1 MKNLPAL
8 CLRFYK
14 GAISPYL
21 PVACR
26 FVPSCSEYAAEAVA
40 KHGLLYGSALG
51 LLRILRCNPFA
62 RGGYDPVP
70 AKKEAN
76 QVMVERPDAA
86 QKS

>member
-8 CLRFYK
+8 GLRLYK
-14 GAISPYL
+14 SAISPYL

-26 FVPSCSEYAAEAVA
+26 FVPSCSEYAAEAIA
-40 KHGLLYGSALG
+40 KHGLFYGSTLG
-51 LLRILRCNPFA
+51 VWRILRCNPFT

-76 QVMVERPDAA
+76 RETAERPDAA